1 MKNICLTN
9 KNKLRMEK
17 KYFHGANIERQGKK
31 IGVILFIG
39 SCAEIYGEIATA
51 DGKKEIK
58 IVDCFG
64 RQTFMPRA
72 VLIQHVTGTG
82 DLVKKFARI
91 CLKRLE
97 RQMFPRKK

>member
-1 MKNICLTN
+1 M
-9 KNKLRMEK
+9 K

-39 SCAEIYGEIATA
+39 PCAEIYGEIATA